1 MNRSVA
7 LSFYQCSSKSTLRGS
22 ELSTSGWQ
30 RCKVYDGRH
39 WTKDLGVAGSMFFI
53 KLSDGRIIAT
63 NDLWHDTSG
72 DYGWSRSV
80 PNGALVG
87 VSLGTRMCR
96 PKSTK
101 ALNLIMD
108 MMVDHHT
115 FCHLKSG
122 LSDREAYEQND
133 NIGSGEIPEVTERT
147 YRSSHVYSRFSS
159 PEGAIL
165 THVKVGDDPP
175 QPLDSKEQLE
185 GLDPF
190 NTPVYILYEEQGSI
204 CALKKGDVID
214 ECYVYDKP
222 GW

>member
-1 MNRSVA
+1 M
-7 LSFYQCSSKSTLRGS
+7 T
-22 ELSTSGWQ
+22 
-30 RCKVYDGRH
+30 
-39 WTKDLGVAGSMFFI
+39 GSMFFI
-53 KLSDGRIIAT
+53 KLIGGRIIAT

-96 PKSTK
+96 PKSFE

-108 MMVDHHT
+108 MMAFNLI
-115 FCHLKSG
+115 FCQLKSG
-122 LSDREAYEQND
+122 LSDLEAYEQHL
-133 NIGSGEIPEVTERT
+133 GRSGEIPEVTDRT
-147 YRSSHVYSRFSS
+147 YRSSHVYTRFSS
-159 PEGAIL
+159 LEGAIL
-165 THVKVGDDPP
+165 IHVIFGDDPP
-175 QPLDSKEQLE
+175 QPLDPKEQLE
-185 GLDPF
+185 GLDPS
-190 NTPVYILYEEQGSI
+190 NTPVYILYEKPGSK